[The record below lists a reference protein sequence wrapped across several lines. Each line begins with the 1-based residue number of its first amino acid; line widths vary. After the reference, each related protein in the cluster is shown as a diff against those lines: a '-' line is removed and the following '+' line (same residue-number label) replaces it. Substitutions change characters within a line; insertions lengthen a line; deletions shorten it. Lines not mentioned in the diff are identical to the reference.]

1 MKISNSSDRLKELM
15 QIKGINQADICKQT
29 GLTKSVISM
38 YVNGQRDPRQD
49 KLGLIAETY
58 GLDPAWLMGYDV
70 PMKNMYQRTLEELE
84 QKKRNE
90 KNYQTFADLY
100 SKLTEEQQLI
110 ICNLMKSMLPT
121 KRGTEVDK

>member
-90 KNYQTFADLY
+90 K
-100 SKLTEEQQLI
+100 I
-110 ICNLMKSMLPT
+110 
-121 KRGTEVDK
+121 